1 MENKNQKLR
10 IKGQEFAKQV
20 LENFGT
26 NDVFVIAESAGV
38 KIIYQS
44 WFPVTIGEFDRKNRL
59 ICVNLNAKKQ
69 REKIIAHELGH
80 FFAQEL
86 DLNEAEE
93 ESFCHEFARSFTE
106 ILSEVFGE
114 SAKEHK
120 EKQNCKL

>member
-1 MENKNQKLR
+1 MKNKNQKLK

-59 ICVNLNAKKQ
+59 ICVNLNALEAC
-69 REKIIAHELGH
+69 EKIIAHELGH

-86 DLNEAEE
+86 DLEDAEE